1 MALNLKTLATR
12 SMSAAIFVVLLV
24 GCVYLSY
31 ISFAVFFFAVS
42 LIGLYEFY
50 KISEKMGAS
59 PYKILGYIS
68 AVIVYLAFLPLNGF
82 IIDQK
87 LTNGTDL
94 LSFMIIDKIQAVFTA
109 LMVLGP
115 FIVLATALFSTKE
128 NSIKNAL
135 YTIGGII
142 YAVLPFAFLNQVVYH
157 SNSNIA
163 DIPLFNPWLVLGI
176 IFLIWSND
184 TFAYLGGSLVG
195 KNKMIERV
203 SPGKTWEGTIIGV
216 LITFGLSFLF
226 NNLVFDFKN
235 YTWIALGIIVPILAT
250 VGDLVESKL
259 KREASVKDSGSIMPG
274 HGGVLDRFDSLIFV
288 SPFVFVFFKLI

>member
-12 SMSAAIFVVLLV
+12 SMSAAVFVVLLV
-24 GCVYLSY
+24 GCVYWSY
-31 ISFAVFFFAVS
+31 ISFSLFFFAVS
-42 LIGLYEFY
+42 LIGLNEFY

-59 PYKILGYIS
+59 TYKILGYILGI
-68 AVIVYLAFLPLNGF
+68 IVYLAFIPLNNF
-82 IIDQK
+82 VVEQK
-87 LTNGTDL
+87 LVGGTDL
-94 LSFMIIDKIQAVFTA
+94 LGFMMIDKLQTIFSAFII
-109 LMVLGP
+109 LGP
-115 FIVLATALFSTKE
+115 FIILATALFSIKE

-142 YAVLPFAFLNQVVYH
+142 YAVLPFALLNQVVYH
-157 SNSNIA
+157 NNSNTV
-163 DIPLFNPWLVLGI
+163 DMTFFNPLLVLGI

-226 NNLVFDFKN
+226 NRLIFDFHN
-235 YTWIALGIIVPILAT
+235 NTWIALGIIVPVLAT
-250 VGDLVESKL
+250 IGDLVESKL
-259 KREASVKDSGSIMPG
+259 KREAGIKDSGTIMPG

-288 SPFVFVFFKLI
+288 SPFVFVFFKFF